1 MKPPFLVIVATLLLL
16 PLTVVRAAEVPAEFI
31 KAGEARREKILLGG
45 DFQPDPRS
53 PVFVAVGHGAR
64 ILLSRDDGRTWKQVF
79 WGYPGSDHGGW
90 ATNSIA
96 YTNGVFAVPI
106 GWTFPTA
113 YLASEDGANWRHLSD
128 GSAKL
133 PAKGD
138 GKAIMP
144 TTNSM
149 AGGKGV
155 FVGSGYM
162 TITATPDFGKS
173 FSTFSLRSF
182 RNDARWPLMTHHV
195 KTIYLGDGFGRFLAI
210 GDDRSK
216 ENPGFGH
223 LFASDDFGKT
233 WKWLDPKGL
242 EAVQGKTSMATDG
255 KIVVLLDKNGE
266 NVFRSLDGGDTWDG
280 PYATRTSRVTMSVA
294 NGSFWLA
301 GKVSRVSKDG
311 KAWKDLPETVPAGK
325 IAASSRGTL
334 ISIDRRRF
342 NILRSGDGGKTWN
355 EVYRFQPET
364 EHVHGAQGLRDV
376 VFGFATAQPRSR

>member
-1 MKPPFLVIVATLLLL
+1 MKFFLILIGASQLLALPAVLHAADPPAD
-16 PLTVVRAAEVPAEFI
+16 FI
-31 KAGEARREKILLGG
+31 KAGEQRREEIPLGG
-45 DFQPDPRS
+45 NFQPDARS

-90 ATNSIA
+90 ATNSVA

-113 YLASEDGANWRHLSD
+113 YLASEDGVNWRHLSD
-128 GSAKL
+128 GSTKL
-133 PAKGD
+133 PAKGE

-195 KTIYLGDGFGRFLAI
+195 KTIYLGDGSGRFLAI

-216 ENPGFGH
+216 ENPGFGQ
-223 LFASDDFGKT
+223 LFASDDLGKS
-233 WKWLDPKGL
+233 WKWLKPKGL
-242 EAVQGKTSMATDG
+242 EAAQGKSSMVTDG
-255 KIVVLLDKNGE
+255 KMVLLLDKAGE
-266 NVFRSLDGGDTWDG
+266 NVFRSLDGGTTWDG
-280 PYATRTSRVTMSVA
+280 PYATGTSRVTLSVA
-294 NGSFWLA
+294 NGSFWLS
-301 GKVSRVSKDG
+301 GKVSRVSMDG
-311 KAWKDLPETVPAGK
+311 KAWKDLPETVPPGRV
-325 IAASSRGTL
+325 ASSDRGTL

-342 NILRSGDGGKTWN
+342 NILRSGDSGKTWN
-355 EVYRFQPET
+355 EVYRFEPET

-376 VFGFATAQPRSR
+376 VFGFTTEQPRSR